1 VGLGH
6 KSKVIGIELEHVL
19 GRTDLVAIDEV
30 PHALT
35 ARTPIEPLVLPGRT
49 VMLVVPC
56 PD

>member
-1 VGLGH
+1 M
-6 KSKVIGIELEHVL
+6 ELEHDL
-19 GRTDLVAIDEV
+19 GRTDLVVIDDV

-35 ARTPIEPLVLPGRT
+35 ARTPIEPLVLPGNT